1 MRTQDDHAAPP
12 AHSTGDEA
20 PLSPHVSGDVSGD
33 VSGVAVPSGDGLAGL
48 AMAGLPL
55 SDRVMR
61 LPRRLPPPVATL
73 LAQIADTPG
82 VWPPQAP
89 PGASPAEPS
98 GSALPPGFT
107 HPQDAAAPGAFSYA
121 ASAILPQTGWP
132 TPEFLPRLVGE
143 LSSPGNL
150 SVLEREM
157 HRQAGG
163 APTPYSLSLRGE
175 NGTPVELLVT
185 PRPLRAPAGPRA
197 GEDEAPLF
205 CATLTAT
212 PLSSEGPAPAWT
224 ERTRLLNLLDRL
236 PAYVVLLGPDYSI
249 RYENRGFR
257 QLFGPGVGR
266 PCYEVIRGQS
276 QPCTLCPPFDV
287 FDSRTLCVCEWA
299 CPERRSAFRIYSYPF
314 EDVDGSPLVLK
325 LGIDITS
332 GVRAQEALS
341 ISEGRYRSITDNLTL
356 GIAVL
361 DRALGVTASNPRLR
375 EWFGESAAPGGLLC
389 HMLAEHC
396 GEDNAR
402 CPGCACLATFRDGQT
417 HEWRLETTARSGG
430 RRSYRLTSC
439 PILAG
444 DGGVDS
450 VIVMLEDE
458 TDRLRVEERLQR
470 ARKLEAMGTLAAGIA
485 HEINQPLSALQL
497 YAGSLE
503 MLAEKDRAPD
513 RETLLARLSLILGE
527 AARIRDIID
536 HMRALVAHGDAAL
549 APTLVE
555 AAVDRALSLVGAQLR
570 AHRVTVER
578 ALPPDLPAVRAN
590 PVQLEQVVINL
601 VVNAMHALDAGDG
614 PDRRIRIE
622 AAYRPARF
630 GGAERPDLPDRPGR
644 PERADRADAAP
655 ASGEAPAGRVLLTV
669 ADNGPGLQG
678 LEERVFDPFFTTKD
692 PHKGLGLGLAIVHS
706 FVESWGGEISVSG
719 GVPPMSGAAFT
730 LALRQTAPPGGGEV
744 AEGRTRDSRHGR
756 DGDDG
761 AGLPEHGGG
770 AGGV

>member
-1 MRTQDDHAAPP
+1 MRTSDDHAAQPVP
-12 AHSTGDEA
+12 SEGDDA
-20 PLSPHVSGDVSGD
+20 PLSPPASRSA
-33 VSGVAVPSGDGLAGL
+33 SAPAGDGFPPLAPGGPT
-48 AMAGLPL
+48 AAG
-55 SDRVMR
+55 RVMR
-61 LPRRLPPPVATL
+61 LPRRLPPPVAAL

-82 VWPPQAP
+82 AP
-89 PGASPAEPS
+89 HASAPADVAGSTGPS
-98 GSALPPGFT
+98 GSTGQAPA
-107 HPQDAAAPGAFSYA
+107 HEAAPAGGFAYA
-121 ASAILPQTGWP
+121 ASVILPQTGWP
-132 TPEFLPRLVGE
+132 EAEFLPRLVGE
-143 LSSPGNL
+143 LSTPGNL

-157 HRQAGG
+157 HRRAAA

-175 NGTPVELLVT
+175 TGTSVELLVT
-185 PRPLRAPAGPRA
+185 PRPLRGAAQAASGKDGAEPV
-197 GEDEAPLF
+197 L
-205 CATLTAT
+205 CASLTAT
-212 PLSSEGPAPAWT
+212 PLSSLSSEGPAPAWT

-266 PCYEVIRGQS
+266 PCYEVIRGQNR
-276 QPCTLCPPFDV
+276 PCALCPPFDV
-287 FDSRTLCVCEWA
+287 FDSRTLCVYDWA

-361 DRALGVTASNPRLR
+361 DRALGITASNPRLR
-375 EWFGESAAPGGLLC
+375 EWFGDAAAPGGLLC

-417 HEWRLETTARSGG
+417 HEWRLEATARSGG

-470 ARKLEAMGTLAAGIA
+470 ARKLEAMGTLATGIA

-549 APTLVE
+549 TPTQVE
-555 AAVDRALSLVGAQLR
+555 AAVDRALGLVGAQLR

-578 ALPPDLPAVRAN
+578 VLPPDLPAVRAN

-601 VVNAMHALDAGDG
+601 VVNAMHALDAKEWADS

-622 AAYRPARF
+622 ASSP
-630 GGAERPDLPDRPGR
+630 
-644 PERADRADAAP
+644 
-655 ASGEAPAGRVLLTV
+655 GRVLLTV
-669 ADNGPGLQG
+669 SDNGPGLQG
-678 LEERVFDPFFTTKD
+678 LEDRVFDPFFTTKD

-719 GVPPMSGAAFT
+719 GEPPMTGAAFT
-730 LALRQTAPPGGGEV
+730 LALRRAGPPGGGERP
-744 AEGRTRDSRHGR
+744 EG
-756 DGDDG
+756 
-761 AGLPEHGGG
+761 AAGGG
-770 AGGV
+770 

>member
-1 MRTQDDHAAPP
+1 MRTSDDHAAQPVP
-12 AHSTGDEA
+12 SEGDDA
-20 PLSPHVSGDVSGD
+20 PLSPPASRSA
-33 VSGVAVPSGDGLAGL
+33 SVPAGDGFPPLAPGGPT
-48 AMAGLPL
+48 AAG
-55 SDRVMR
+55 RVMR
-61 LPRRLPPPVATL
+61 LPRRLPPPVAAL

-82 VWPPQAP
+82 AP
-89 PGASPAEPS
+89 HASASADAAGSTGPS
-98 GSALPPGFT
+98 GSTGQAPA
-107 HPQDAAAPGAFSYA
+107 HDAAPAGGFAYA
-121 ASAILPQTGWP
+121 ASVILPQTGWP
-132 TPEFLPRLVGE
+132 EAEFLPRLVGE
-143 LSSPGNL
+143 LSTPGNL

-157 HRQAGG
+157 HRRTAA

-175 NGTPVELLVT
+175 TGTSVELLVT
-185 PRPLRAPAGPRA
+185 PRPLRGAARA
-197 GEDEAPLF
+197 ASGKDGAEPVL
-205 CATLTAT
+205 CASLTAT
-212 PLSSEGPAPAWT
+212 PLSSLSSEGPAPAWT

-266 PCYEVIRGQS
+266 PCYEVIRGQNR
-276 QPCTLCPPFDV
+276 PCALCPPFDV
-287 FDSRTLCVCEWA
+287 FDSRTLCVYDWA

-361 DRALGVTASNPRLR
+361 DRALGITASNPRLR
-375 EWFGESAAPGGLLC
+375 EWFGDAAASGGLLC

-417 HEWRLETTARSGG
+417 HEWRLEATARSGG

-470 ARKLEAMGTLAAGIA
+470 ARKLEAMGTLATGIA

-549 APTLVE
+549 TPTQVE
-555 AAVDRALSLVGAQLR
+555 AAVDRALGLVGAQLR

-578 ALPPDLPAVRAN
+578 VLPPDLPAVRAN

-601 VVNAMHALDAGDG
+601 VVNAMHALDAKEWADS

-622 AAYRPARF
+622 ASSP
-630 GGAERPDLPDRPGR
+630 
-644 PERADRADAAP
+644 
-655 ASGEAPAGRVLLTV
+655 GRVLLTV
-669 ADNGPGLQG
+669 SDNGPGLQG
-678 LEERVFDPFFTTKD
+678 LEDRVFDPFFTTKD

-719 GVPPMSGAAFT
+719 GEPPMTGAAFT
-730 LALRQTAPPGGGEV
+730 LALRRAEPPGGGEGP
-744 AEGRTRDSRHGR
+744 EG
-756 DGDDG
+756 
-761 AGLPEHGGG
+761 AAGGG
-770 AGGV
+770 

>member
-1 MRTQDDHAAPP
+1 
-12 AHSTGDEA
+12 
-20 PLSPHVSGDVSGD
+20 
-33 VSGVAVPSGDGLAGL
+33 
-48 AMAGLPL
+48 
-55 SDRVMR
+55 MR
-61 LPRRLPPPVATL
+61 LPRRLPSPVAAL
-73 LAQIADTPG
+73 LSQIADVPG
-82 VWPPQAP
+82 VPYAAP
-89 PGASPAEPS
+89 RNSSDPASPLASASPTTSSTSSSRSDASVQPRPEPTPM
-98 GSALPPGFT
+98 GG
-107 HPQDAAAPGAFSYA
+107 FSYA
-121 ASAILPQTGWP
+121 ASVIMPQTGWHAS
-132 TPEFLPRLVGE
+132 EFLPRLVGE

-157 HRQAGG
+157 HRQATG

-175 NGTPVELLVT
+175 TGTPVELLVT
-185 PRPLRAPAGPRA
+185 PRPLRSVATGAEGEGPV
-197 GEDEAPLF
+197 L

-212 PLSSEGPAPAWT
+212 PLPSQSSEGPAPAWS

-266 PCYEVIRGQS
+266 PCYEIIRGQNH
-276 QPCTLCPPFDV
+276 PCALCPPFDV

-361 DRALGVTASNPRLR
+361 DRALGITASNPRLR
-375 EWFGESAAPGGLLC
+375 EWFGDAAAPGGLLC
-389 HMLAEHC
+389 RMLAEHC
-396 GEDNAR
+396 GEDNTR

-470 ARKLEAMGTLAAGIA
+470 ARKLEAMGTLATGIA

-527 AARIRDIID
+527 TARIRDIID

-549 APTLVE
+549 SPTPVE
-555 AAVDRALSLVGAQLR
+555 AAVDRALGLVGAQLR

-578 ALPPDLPAVRAN
+578 
-590 PVQLEQVVINL
+590 
-601 VVNAMHALDAGDG
+601 
-614 PDRRIRIE
+614 
-622 AAYRPARF
+622 
-630 GGAERPDLPDRPGR
+630 
-644 PERADRADAAP
+644 
-655 ASGEAPAGRVLLTV
+655 VL
-669 ADNGPGLQG
+669 
-678 LEERVFDPFFTTKD
+678 
-692 PHKGLGLGLAIVHS
+692 
-706 FVESWGGEISVSG
+706 
-719 GVPPMSGAAFT
+719 
-730 LALRQTAPPGGGEV
+730 
-744 AEGRTRDSRHGR
+744 
-756 DGDDG
+756 
-761 AGLPEHGGG
+761 
-770 AGGV
+770 

>member
-1 MRTQDDHAAPP
+1 M
-12 AHSTGDEA
+12 
-20 PLSPHVSGDVSGD
+20 
-33 VSGVAVPSGDGLAGL
+33 DGG
-48 AMAGLPL
+48 
-55 SDRVMR
+55 RVMR
-61 LPRRLPPPVATL
+61 LPRRLPSPVAAL

-82 VWPPQAP
+82 AP
-89 PGASPAEPS
+89 WAPAAAEPASSLSAPSSASPSSAASPPTSPS
-98 GSALPPGFT
+98 GSAGSAGT
-107 HPQDAAAPGAFSYA
+107 GVTGGTGGAGHGTFSYA
-121 ASAILPQTGWP
+121 ASVILPQTGWHAGD
-132 TPEFLPRLVGE
+132 FLPRLVSE
-143 LSSPGNL
+143 LSAPGNL

-157 HRQAGG
+157 HRQSAS
-163 APTPYSLSLRGE
+163 APTPYSLTLRGE
-175 NGTPVELLVT
+175 TGSPVELLVT
-185 PRPLRAPAGPRA
+185 PRPLRVPAAPK
-197 GEDEAPLF
+197 APDASQDGTRLVLG
-205 CATLTAT
+205 ATLTAT
-212 PLSSEGPAPAWT
+212 PLPNLTSEGPAPAWT

-266 PCYEVIRGQS
+266 PCYEVIRGQDR
-276 QPCTLCPPFDV
+276 PCAVCPPFDV

-361 DRALGVTASNPRLR
+361 DTALGITASNPRLL
-375 EWFGESAAPGGLLC
+375 EWFGAAAAPGGLLC

-402 CPGCACLATFRDGQT
+402 CTGCGCLATFRDGQT
-417 HEWRLETTARSGG
+417 HEWRLEASTRSGG

-503 MLAEKDRAPD
+503 MMAEKDRPPD

-527 AARIRDIID
+527 ATRIRDIID

-549 APTLVE
+549 SPTQVG
-555 AAVDRALSLVGAQLR
+555 AAVDRALGLVGAQLR

-578 ALPPDLPAVRAN
+578 VLPPDLPAVRAN

-601 VVNAMHALDAGDG
+601 LVNAMHALDAREPAEGQE
-614 PDRRIRIE
+614 RRIRIV
-622 AAYRPARF
+622 AACQPAES
-630 GGAERPDLPDRPGR
+630 GMAESPLRTETADRPDKPDRPV
-644 PERADRADAAP
+644 PADHAPDAA
-655 ASGEAPAGRVLLTV
+655 EAPAGRVLLTV

-678 LEERVFDPFFTTKD
+678 LETRVFDPFFTTKD

-706 FVESWGGEISVSG
+706 FVESWGGEISVSCG
-719 GVPPMSGAAFT
+719 EPPLNGASFT
-730 LALRQTAPPGGGEV
+730 LALRWAAPQGGGKFPQ
-744 AEGRTRDSRHGR
+744 
-756 DGDDG
+756 G
-761 AGLPEHGGG
+761 A
-770 AGGV
+770 AGGD

>member
-1 MRTQDDHAAPP
+1 MHASDDHAAQP
-12 AHSTGDEA
+12 
-20 PLSPHVSGDVSGD
+20 
-33 VSGVAVPSGDGLAGL
+33 VPSEGDDASRTPDASRLASAPAGDGFPGGL
-48 AMAGLPL
+48 TGA
-55 SDRVMR
+55 DRVMR
-61 LPRRLPPPVATL
+61 LPRRLPSPVAAL
-73 LAQIADTPG
+73 LSQIADVPG
-82 VWPPQAP
+82 VPYTAPRNAPDQSAPSVSTSPSGSPVPQAP
-89 PGASPAEPS
+89 HEATSMG
-98 GSALPPGFT
+98 G
-107 HPQDAAAPGAFSYA
+107 FSYA
-121 ASAILPQTGWP
+121 ASVILPQTGWSAS
-132 TPEFLPRLVGE
+132 EFLPRLVGE

-157 HRQAGG
+157 HRQAAG

-175 NGTPVELLVT
+175 TGTPVELLVT
-185 PRPLRAPAGPRA
+185 PRPLRGVAPGASGCSGAG
-197 GEDEAPLF
+197 DEGPVL

-212 PLSSEGPAPAWT
+212 PLSSLSSEGPAPAWS

-266 PCYEVIRGQS
+266 PCYEVIRGQN
-276 QPCTLCPPFDV
+276 QPCALCPPFDV

-361 DRALGVTASNPRLR
+361 DRALGITASNPRLR
-375 EWFGESAAPGGLLC
+375 EWFGEAAAPGGLLC
-389 HMLAEHC
+389 RMLAEHC
-396 GEDNAR
+396 GEDNTR

-417 HEWRLETTARSGG
+417 HEWRLETAARSGG

-470 ARKLEAMGTLAAGIA
+470 ARKLEAMGTLATGIA

-503 MLAEKDRAPD
+503 MLAEKDRPPD

-527 AARIRDIID
+527 TARIRDIID
-536 HMRALVAHGDAAL
+536 HMRALVAHGDTAL
-549 APTLVE
+549 SPTLVE
-555 AAVDRALSLVGAQLR
+555 AAVDRALGLVGAQLR

-578 ALPPDLPAVRAN
+578 VLPPDLPAVRAN

-601 VVNAMHALDAGDG
+601 VVNAMHALDAREPADG
-614 PDRRIRIE
+614 QDRRIRIE
-622 AAYRPARF
+622 AAYRPARRD
-630 GGAERPDLPDRPGR
+630 GAERPDRPDRPD
-644 PERADRADAAP
+644 RADRAEISDRPEISDRQDRPDRQDRLDSGDGQGGSP
-655 ASGEAPAGRVLLTV
+655 ADGEAPAGRVLLTV

-678 LEERVFDPFFTTKD
+678 LEDRVFDPFFTTKD

-719 GVPPMSGAAFT
+719 GEPPMTGAAFT
-730 LALRQTAPPGGGEV
+730 LALRQASPPEPDT
-744 AEGRTRDSRHGR
+744 GR
-756 DGDDG
+756 
-761 AGLPEHGGG
+761 
-770 AGGV
+770 

>member
-1 MRTQDDHAAPP
+1 MRTSDDHAAQPVP
-12 AHSTGDEA
+12 SEGDDA
-20 PLSPHVSGDVSGD
+20 PLSPPASRSA
-33 VSGVAVPSGDGLAGL
+33 SAPAGDGFPPLAPGGPT
-48 AMAGLPL
+48 AAG
-55 SDRVMR
+55 RVMR
-61 LPRRLPPPVATL
+61 LPRRLPPPVAAL

-82 VWPPQAP
+82 AP
-89 PGASPAEPS
+89 HAV
-98 GSALPPGFT
+98 
-107 HPQDAAAPGAFSYA
+107 
-121 ASAILPQTGWP
+121 ILPQTGWP
-132 TPEFLPRLVGE
+132 EAEFLPRLVGE
-143 LSSPGNL
+143 LSTPGNL

-157 HRQAGG
+157 HRRAAA

-175 NGTPVELLVT
+175 TGTSVELLVT
-185 PRPLRAPAGPRA
+185 PRPLRGAAQAASGKDGAEPV
-197 GEDEAPLF
+197 L
-205 CATLTAT
+205 CASLTAT
-212 PLSSEGPAPAWT
+212 PLSSLSSEGPAPAWT

-266 PCYEVIRGQS
+266 PCYEVIRGQNR
-276 QPCTLCPPFDV
+276 PCALCPPFDV
-287 FDSRTLCVCEWA
+287 FDSRTLCVYDWA

-361 DRALGVTASNPRLR
+361 DRALGITASNPRLR
-375 EWFGESAAPGGLLC
+375 EWFGDAAASGGLLC

-417 HEWRLETTARSGG
+417 HEWRLEATARSGG

-470 ARKLEAMGTLAAGIA
+470 ARKLEAMGTLATGIA

-549 APTLVE
+549 TPTQVE
-555 AAVDRALSLVGAQLR
+555 AAVDRALGLVGAQLR

-578 ALPPDLPAVRAN
+578 VLPPDLPAVRAN

-601 VVNAMHALDAGDG
+601 VVNAMHALDAKEWADS

-622 AAYRPARF
+622 ASSP
-630 GGAERPDLPDRPGR
+630 
-644 PERADRADAAP
+644 
-655 ASGEAPAGRVLLTV
+655 GRVLLTV
-669 ADNGPGLQG
+669 SDNGPGLQG
-678 LEERVFDPFFTTKD
+678 LEDRVFDPFFTTKD

-719 GVPPMSGAAFT
+719 GEPPMTGAAFT
-730 LALRQTAPPGGGEV
+730 LALRRAEPPGGGEGP
-744 AEGRTRDSRHGR
+744 EG
-756 DGDDG
+756 
-761 AGLPEHGGG
+761 AAGGG
-770 AGGV
+770 

>member
-1 MRTQDDHAAPP
+1 
-12 AHSTGDEA
+12 
-20 PLSPHVSGDVSGD
+20 
-33 VSGVAVPSGDGLAGL
+33 
-48 AMAGLPL
+48 
-55 SDRVMR
+55 MR
-61 LPRRLPPPVATL
+61 LPRRLPSPVAAL
-73 LAQIADTPG
+73 LSQIADVPG
-82 VWPPQAP
+82 VPYAP
-89 PGASPAEPS
+89 PDPSSSPASASPPGVAGGRIHPS
-98 GSALPPGFT
+98 PP
-107 HPQDAAAPGAFSYA
+107 DAAPMGGFSYA
-121 ASAILPQTGWP
+121 ASVILPQTGWHAS
-132 TPEFLPRLVGE
+132 EFLPRLVGE

-157 HRQAGG
+157 HRQATG
-163 APTPYSLSLRGE
+163 APTPYSLALCGE
-175 NGTPVELLVT
+175 TGTPVELLVT
-185 PRPLRAPAGPRA
+185 PRPLRGVATVTEGEGPV
-197 GEDEAPLF
+197 L

-212 PLSSEGPAPAWT
+212 PLPSQSSEGPAPAWS

-266 PCYEVIRGQS
+266 PCYEVIRGHS
-276 QPCTLCPPFDV
+276 QPCALCPPFDV

-361 DRALGVTASNPRLR
+361 DRALGITASNPRLR
-375 EWFGESAAPGGLLC
+375 EWFGDAAAPGGLLC
-389 HMLAEHC
+389 RMLAEHC
-396 GEDNAR
+396 GEDNTR

-470 ARKLEAMGTLAAGIA
+470 ARKLEAMGTLATGIA

-527 AARIRDIID
+527 TARIRDIID
-536 HMRALVAHGDAAL
+536 HMRALVAHGDTAL
-549 APTLVE
+549 SPTQVE
-555 AAVDRALSLVGAQLR
+555 AAVDRALGLVGAQLR

-601 VVNAMHALDAGDG
+601 LVNAMHALDAREPAEGQE
-614 PDRRIRIE
+614 RRIRIM
-622 AAYRPARF
+622 AVYQPAGSGMADPPSRPDKL
-630 GGAERPDLPDRPGR
+630 ERPVP
-644 PERADRADAAP
+644 ADRVPDAA
-655 ASGEAPAGRVLLTV
+655 EATVGRVLLTV

-678 LEERVFDPFFTTKD
+678 LETRVFDPFFTTKD

-706 FVESWGGEISVSG
+706 FVESWGGEISVSCG
-719 GVPPMSGAAFT
+719 EPPLSGASFT
-730 LALRQTAPPGGGEV
+730 LALRWAAPPGGGE
-744 AEGRTRDSRHGR
+744 AAQGATA
-756 DGDDG
+756 GD
-761 AGLPEHGGG
+761 
-770 AGGV
+770 

>member
-1 MRTQDDHAAPP
+1 
-12 AHSTGDEA
+12 
-20 PLSPHVSGDVSGD
+20 
-33 VSGVAVPSGDGLAGL
+33 
-48 AMAGLPL
+48 
-55 SDRVMR
+55 MR
-61 LPRRLPPPVATL
+61 LPRRLPSPVAAL
-73 LAQIADTPG
+73 LSQIADVPG
-82 VWPPQAP
+82 VPYAP
-89 PGASPAEPS
+89 PDPFSPPASAP
-98 GSALPPGFT
+98 PPGVAGGRI
-107 HPQDAAAPGAFSYA
+107 HPSPPDVAPMGGFSYA
-121 ASAILPQTGWP
+121 ASVILPQTGWHAS
-132 TPEFLPRLVGE
+132 EFLPRLVGE

-157 HRQAGG
+157 HRQATG
-163 APTPYSLSLRGE
+163 APTPYSLALRGE
-175 NGTPVELLVT
+175 TGTPVELLVT
-185 PRPLRAPAGPRA
+185 PRPLRGVATGTEGEGPV
-197 GEDEAPLF
+197 L

-212 PLSSEGPAPAWT
+212 PLPSQSSEGPAPAWS

-266 PCYEVIRGQS
+266 PCYEVIRGHS
-276 QPCTLCPPFDV
+276 QPCALCPPFDV

-299 CPERRSAFRIYSYPF
+299 CPDRRSAFRIYSYPF

-361 DRALGVTASNPRLR
+361 DRALGITASNPRLR
-375 EWFGESAAPGGLLC
+375 EWFGDAAAPGGLLC
-389 HMLAEHC
+389 RMLAEHC
-396 GEDNAR
+396 GEDNTR

-470 ARKLEAMGTLAAGIA
+470 ARKLEAMGTLATGIA

-527 AARIRDIID
+527 TARIRDIID
-536 HMRALVAHGDAAL
+536 HMRALVAHGDTAL
-549 APTLVE
+549 SPTQVE
-555 AAVDRALSLVGAQLR
+555 AAVDRALGLVGAQLR
-570 AHRVTVER
+570 AHQVTVDR

-601 VVNAMHALDAGDG
+601 VVNAMHALDAREPAGG
-614 PDRRIRIE
+614 QDRRIRIE
-622 AAYRPARF
+622 AAYRPAPR
-630 GGAERPDLPDRPGR
+630 GGAERPELPDRPDRPDRAER
-644 PERADRADAAP
+644 PEHGDGQGACPAD
-655 ASGEAPAGRVLLTV
+655 GEAPAGRVLLTV
-669 ADNGPGLQG
+669 VDNGPGLQG
-678 LEERVFDPFFTTKD
+678 LEDRVFDPFFTTKG

-719 GVPPMSGAAFT
+719 GEPPMTGAAFT
-730 LALRQTAPPGGGEV
+730 LALRRASPPESG
-744 AEGRTRDSRHGR
+744 S
-756 DGDDG
+756 DG
-761 AGLPEHGGG
+761 
-770 AGGV
+770 

>member
-1 MRTQDDHAAPP
+1 
-12 AHSTGDEA
+12 
-20 PLSPHVSGDVSGD
+20 
-33 VSGVAVPSGDGLAGL
+33 
-48 AMAGLPL
+48 
-55 SDRVMR
+55 MR
-61 LPRRLPPPVATL
+61 LPRRLPSPVAAL

-82 VWPPQAP
+82 AP
-89 PGASPAEPS
+89 HASAPADGAGSPGPAP
-98 GSALPPGFT
+98 A
-107 HPQDAAAPGAFSYA
+107 HDAAPAGGFAYA
-121 ASAILPQTGWP
+121 ASVILPQTGWP
-132 TPEFLPRLVGE
+132 ETEFLPRLVGE
-143 LSSPGNL
+143 LSTPGNL

-157 HRQAGG
+157 HRRAAA

-175 NGTPVELLVT
+175 TGISVELLVT
-185 PRPLRAPAGPRA
+185 PRPLRGAARA
-197 GEDEAPLF
+197 VPGRDGAEPVL

-212 PLSSEGPAPAWT
+212 PLSSLSGEGPAPAWT

-266 PCYEVIRGQS
+266 PCYEVIRGQNS
-276 QPCTLCPPFDV
+276 PCALCPPFDV
-287 FDSRTLCVCEWA
+287 FDSRTLCVYDWA

-361 DRALGVTASNPRLR
+361 DRALGITASNPRLR
-375 EWFGESAAPGGLLC
+375 EWFGDAAASGGLLC

-417 HEWRLETTARSGG
+417 HEWRLEATARSGG

-470 ARKLEAMGTLAAGIA
+470 ARKLEAMGTLATGIA

-549 APTLVE
+549 TPTQVE
-555 AAVDRALSLVGAQLR
+555 VAVDRALGLVGAQLR

-578 ALPPDLPAVRAN
+578 VLPPDLPAVRAN

-601 VVNAMHALDAGDG
+601 VVNAMHALDAGDS

-622 AAYRPARF
+622 AAFRPVERARPARSDSSD
-630 GGAERPDLPDRPGR
+630 RPDRTDRPGR
-644 PERADRADAAP
+644 PGNVDRPEAIPPGD
-655 ASGEAPAGRVLLTV
+655 EAPAGRVLLTV
-669 ADNGPGLQG
+669 SDTGPGLHG
-678 LEERVFDPFFTTKD
+678 LEDRVFDPFFTTKD

-719 GVPPMSGAAFT
+719 GEPPMTGAAFT
-730 LALRQTAPPGGGEV
+730 LALRRAAPPGGGEGP
-744 AEGRTRDSRHGR
+744 EG
-756 DGDDG
+756 
-761 AGLPEHGGG
+761 AAGGG
-770 AGGV
+770 